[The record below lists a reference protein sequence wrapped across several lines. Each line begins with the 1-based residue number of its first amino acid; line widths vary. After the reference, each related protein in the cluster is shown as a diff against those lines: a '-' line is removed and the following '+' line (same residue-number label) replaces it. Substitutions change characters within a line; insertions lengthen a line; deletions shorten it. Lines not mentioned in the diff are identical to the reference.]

1 MARKT
6 RSTRLDSGAGG
17 KATMRG
23 LDSGRAVLERTFDF
37 RNFWT
42 WLFLGAVVGV
52 IAGLGAILFQMALE
66 VTRLFCFQS
75 LVGIDPGH
83 PGGEPPLVS
92 FPIAETFSPGW
103 LLVLPALGGLGA
115 GFLTLRFAPEARGH
129 GTDAAIRAYHREAG
143 AIRWPVPVVKFFA
156 TVLSMGTGGS
166 GGREGPIAQIGA
178 GAGSVLA
185 MRLGLSVRYR
195 RWLLAA
201 GLGAGVGA
209 IFRAPLA
216 GAIFA
221 GEVLYSDP
229 EVETEVILPAAVAS
243 IVAYAVFAAKYGY
256 GHMFTDV
263 TGPGFS
269 NPLELGPYAV
279 LAVVVAA
286 GAALYIH
293 VFYGADGFFRRL
305 RVADWLKPVIGGF
318 ATGAVGLALYLL
330 VSDRRVLD
338 VMSTGYGILQDVLG
352 GGPPV
357 GLGVLLLV
365 AFGKILTT
373 SLTIGSGGSAGV
385 FGPSMVIGGT
395 LGAAVGQV
403 LHSWV
408 PGVVQAPA
416 NYAIVGM
423 AGFFAAAAN
432 TPLSTIIMVSEMTG
446 NYELLVPAVWVCA
459 LSFLVSRRWSIYRS
473 QVPSKVFSPAHF
485 AEYAMVVMGRARVSE
500 VYKKNRRFACV
511 TPDMTL
517 GEAMRA
523 TAETRQR
530 IFPVVGPDGHL
541 AGAFHIGEL
550 MHALHSDPSAA
561 ERRKVRD
568 LMHPAELRVRS
579 SDPVARAH
587 RLMASR
593 GVDELMVTEDR
604 DPTVIL
610 GILTGAD
617 VLLAYN
623 RRLALVEA
631 EEGLAVRPEGSAQG
645 LLGAGSGSAGD
656 PEDEGHSDQ
665 QT

>member
-1 MARKT
+1 MPRKT
-6 RSTRLDSGAGG
+6 GSTWLDGGAGG
-17 KATMRG
+17 AAFLRG
-23 LDSGRAVLERTFDF
+23 LDSGRAALDRTFDF

-42 WLFLGAVVGV
+42 WLLLGALVGV
-52 IAGLGAILFQMALE
+52 IAGLGAILFQTALE
-66 VTRLFCFQS
+66 VARLFCFQS
-75 LVGIDPGH
+75 LVGVDPGH
-83 PGGEPPLVS
+83 PGGEAPLVS
-92 FPIAETFSPGW
+92 FPIAEQFSPWW
-103 LLVLPALGGLGA
+103 LVVLPALGGLGA

-129 GTDAAIRAYHREAG
+129 GTDAAIKAYHRQAG
-143 AIRWPVPVVKFFA
+143 LIRWQVPVVKFFA
-156 TVLSMGTGGS
+156 TVLTMGTGGS

-185 MRLGLSVRYR
+185 TRLGLSARYR

-256 GHMFTDV
+256 GHMFTEV
-263 TGPGFS
+263 TGTGFS
-269 NPLELGPYAV
+269 NPLELGPYLV

-286 GAALYIH
+286 GAALYVR
-293 VFYGADGFFRRL
+293 VFYGMDEFFRRL
-305 RVADWLKPVIGGF
+305 RAPDWVKPVAGGL
-318 ATGAVGLALYLL
+318 ATGAVGLVLYLE

-338 VMSTGYGILQDVLG
+338 VLSTGYGVLQDVLG
-352 GGPPV
+352 GGPSI
-357 GLGVLLLV
+357 GAGVLLLIAV
-365 AFGKILTT
+365 GKVLTT

-403 LHSWV
+403 LHAWM
-408 PGVVQAPA
+408 PGIVQDPA
-416 NYAIVGM
+416 NYAVVGM

-432 TPLSTIIMVSEMTG
+432 TPLSTVIMVSEMTG

-459 LSFLVSRRWSIYRS
+459 LAFLVGRRWSIYRS
-473 QVPSKVFSPAHF
+473 QVPSKVFSPAHV
-485 AEYAMVVMGRARVSE
+485 AEYAMAIMGDVQVSE
-500 VYKKNRRFACV
+500 VYEKTRRFACV

-517 GEAMRA
+517 GDAMRA

-530 IFPVVGPDGHL
+530 VFPVLGPDGRL
-541 AGAFHIGEL
+541 AGAFHLTEL
-550 MHALHSDPSAA
+550 LHALHSEPSAA
-561 ERRKVRD
+561 QARRVRD
-568 LMHPAELRVRS
+568 VMHPAEVRVRT

-587 RLMASR
+587 RLMTSR
-593 GVDELMVTEDR
+593 GVDELIVTDDR
-604 DPTVIL
+604 DPGVVV
-610 GILTGAD
+610 GILTGSD

-623 RRLALVEA
+623 RRLAPAESEA
-631 EEGLAVRPEGSAQG
+631 GVPAPPEEGDD
-645 LLGAGSGSAGD
+645 AGFDAAPDPGDRFSDSG
-656 PEDEGHSDQ
+656 Q
-665 QT
+665 

>member
-1 MARKT
+1 
-6 RSTRLDSGAGG
+6 
-17 KATMRG
+17 MRG
-23 LDSGRAVLERTFDF
+23 LDSGRAALDRTFDF

-42 WLFLGAVVGV
+42 WLLLGALVGV

-83 PGGEPPLVS
+83 PGGEAPLFS
-92 FPIAETFSPGW
+92 FPIAEAFSPMW
-103 LLVLPALGGLGA
+103 LLVLPAIGGLGA

-129 GTDAAIRAYHREAG
+129 GTDAAIKAYHRQAG
-143 AIRWPVPVVKFFA
+143 VIRWPVPVVKFFA

-178 GAGSVLA
+178 GAGSLLA
-185 MRLGLSVRYR
+185 TRLGLSARYR

-216 GAIFA
+216 GALFA

-229 EVETEVILPAAVAS
+229 EVETEVIRPAAVAS

-263 TGPGFS
+263 TGTGFS
-269 NPLELGPYAV
+269 NPLELGPYVV

-286 GAALYIH
+286 GAALYIR
-293 VFYGADGFFRRL
+293 VFYGMDGFFRRL
-305 RVADWLKPVIGGF
+305 RVSDWIKPVVGGF
-318 ATGAVGLALYLL
+318 ATGAVGLVLHLL
-330 VSDRRVLD
+330 VSDHRVLD
-338 VMSTGYGILQDVLG
+338 VMSTGYGVLQDVVD

-357 GLGVLLLV
+357 GIGVLLLV
-365 AFGKILTT
+365 AVGKILTT

-403 LHSWV
+403 LHSWM
-408 PGVVQAPA
+408 PGIVQHPA

-459 LSFLVSRRWSIYRS
+459 LAFLVGRRWSIYRS

-485 AEYAMVVMGRARVSE
+485 AEYAMEIMGRVRVSE
-500 VYKKNRRFACV
+500 VYKKTRRFACV

-517 GEAMRA
+517 GDAMRA

-530 IFPVVGPDGHL
+530 VFPVLGADGRL
-541 AGAFHIGEL
+541 AGAFHLAEL
-550 MHALHSDPSAA
+550 MHALHSEPSASQD
-561 ERRKVRD
+561 RRVRD
-568 LMHPAELRVRS
+568 LMHSAEVRVRM
-579 SDPVARAH
+579 SDPVAQAH
-587 RLMASR
+587 RLMTSR
-593 GVDELMVTEDR
+593 AVDELIVTDDR
-604 DPTVIL
+604 DPGVVV
-610 GILTGAD
+610 GILAGSD

-623 RRLALVEA
+623 RRLALVESEA
-631 EEGLAVRPEGSAQG
+631 GLPVPPEGTD
-645 LLGAGSGSAGD
+645 GALFEAG
-656 PEDEGHSDQ
+656 PEPDAGTEDDGRPGPRG
-665 QT
+665 